1 MTVFVAHSKTA
12 SEASTLD
19 EKAEI
24 KRLFYETVDAIKKAV
39 SARFEQDDL
48 HILKAIERFILSA
61 ANKDYSVPEEL
72 VTDLVKLSDIIDLRE
87 LTSEAQE
94 LPVYL
99 KLHNRKSAVPITRVT
114 KVSTI
119 CDVMNSVSDSK
130 DCLPQIHQL
139 LKLYMSVPLGIRDSR
154 AHVQCDASS
163 EIVVAFVNVIKHAE
177 QQNVLCHTQA
187 TN

>member
-130 DCLPQIHQL
+130 DLSLIH
-139 LKLYMSVPLGIRDSR
+139 I
-154 AHVQCDASS
+154 
-163 EIVVAFVNVIKHAE
+163 
-177 QQNVLCHTQA
+177 
-187 TN
+187 